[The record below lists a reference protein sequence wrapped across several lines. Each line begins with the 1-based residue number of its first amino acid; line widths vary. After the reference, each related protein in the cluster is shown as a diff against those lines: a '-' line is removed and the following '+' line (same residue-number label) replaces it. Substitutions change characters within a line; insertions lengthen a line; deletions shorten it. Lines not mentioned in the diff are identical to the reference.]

1 LKRNNLRFI
10 YAFILGVIASLA
22 FAPFSFWLAPIL
34 ALHCLYNLLCRSFGL
49 SAAFI
54 SLLFG
59 LGLLLP
65 VQHWTGEY
73 VGNAPWLALCFM
85 QAFLFL
91 PLIFV
96 GGRRNTLNAILFG
109 VIFVLIEFLLK
120 SFPFGGFGWSRIS
133 FTQVD
138 SPFKSL
144 YPLVGTVGIC
154 FVLAFLAANRKIII
168 TFAAILILIVLPNI
182 EQSLNNQTVTRV
194 ALVQGGVNRL
204 GLDFNATP
212 RQVFNNHLNAT
223 KRDLTPN
230 QVDLII
236 WPENAVDVDI
246 FANKDVKEDIVS
258 LSQQLET
265 PILIGGI
272 SKYSGDL
279 QNFSVLFNP
288 DVTQLYTKRYL
299 TPFGE
304 FIPIRDLVS
313 KISSLTDQ
321 VEDFHP
327 GNADNRMFLG
337 KSNFQVFICYE
348 LLSDKFKNQ
357 IDGNFIVVQTNNATF
372 GDTPQLEQEQN
383 IARVRALES
392 GRDLTYV
399 STTGITSFITSKGK
413 IASDIPKFENATLI
427 GEVTS
432 SNGKNLN
439 QYLGDYL
446 EWLAIG
452 VVFLIIA
459 LRRKVQN

>member
-1 LKRNNLRFI
+1 MYF
-10 YAFILGVIASLA
+10 
-22 FAPFSFWLAPIL
+22 
-34 ALHCLYNLLCRSFGL
+34 LYNLLSRSFGL
-49 SAAFI
+49 SSAVFSI
-54 SLLFG
+54 LFG

-65 VQHWTGEY
+65 AQHWTGEY

-109 VIFVLIEFLLK
+109 VIFALIEFLLK
-120 SFPFGGFGWSRIS
+120 SFPFGGFGWSRLS
-133 FTQVD
+133 FTQVE
-138 SPFKSL
+138 SPFKTL

-168 TFAAILILIVLPNI
+168 TVAAILILIVLPNI

-258 LSQQLET
+258 LSQQLKT

-279 QNFSVLFNP
+279 QNISILFNP

-327 GNADNRMFLG
+327 GNADNHMFLG

-357 IDGNFIVVQTNNATF
+357 IDGNFIVIQTNNATF

-392 GRDLTYV
+392 GRDIAYV
-399 STTGITSFITSKGK
+399 STTGITSFISSTG
-413 IASDIPKFENATLI
+413 IIMSDTPKFENATLI

-446 EWLAIG
+446 EWLAIV